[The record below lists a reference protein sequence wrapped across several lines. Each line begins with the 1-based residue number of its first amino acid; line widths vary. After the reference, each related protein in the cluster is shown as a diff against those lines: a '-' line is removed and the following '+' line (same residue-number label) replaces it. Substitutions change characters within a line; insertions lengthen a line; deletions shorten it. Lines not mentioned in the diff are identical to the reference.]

1 MVSLR
6 LAQIIETCQYGYM
19 QTLAHTHLTEE
30 RDGFRF
36 RGGHNAI
43 DLPATLQAR
52 LKPAPRELLKT
63 PHDLERWLVAAGLAT
78 GPLDANEAD
87 LALARE
93 LREAIYAL
101 ANAKLPDGP
110 DSAEALAVLN
120 AIAAKPSAT
129 PQLTAQGEIQLV
141 GSVAALL
148 ASLAQEAVW
157 MFGGE
162 AGEHIR
168 KCQSPTCTLFFIDT
182 SRSGDRRWCS
192 MSGCGN
198 KAKVAEF
205 RRRQR
210 EAKHNA

>member
-1 MVSLR
+1 
-6 LAQIIETCQYGYM
+6 
-19 QTLAHTHLTEE
+19 
-30 RDGFRF
+30 
-36 RGGHNAI
+36 
-43 DLPATLQAR
+43 
-52 LKPAPRELLKT
+52 
-63 PHDLERWLVAAGLAT
+63 
-78 GPLDANEAD
+78 
-87 LALARE
+87 
-93 LREAIYAL
+93 
-101 ANAKLPDGP
+101 
-110 DSAEALAVLN
+110 LAVLN

-168 KCQSPTCTLFFIDT
+168 QCQSPTCTLFFIDT

-210 EAKHNA
+210 EAKPNA